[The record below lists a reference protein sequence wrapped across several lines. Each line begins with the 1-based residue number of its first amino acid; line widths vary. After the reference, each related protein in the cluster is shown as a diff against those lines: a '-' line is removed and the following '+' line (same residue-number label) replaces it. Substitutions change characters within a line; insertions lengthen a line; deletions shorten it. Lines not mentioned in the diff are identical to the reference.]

1 MALAR
6 ALAIEPRVLLLD
18 EPFGALDAKVR
29 KELRR
34 WLRRLHDEMRLTS
47 VFVTH
52 DQEEALELADRVV
65 VMNQG
70 RIEQV
75 GTPDEV
81 YDQPATPFVYEF
93 LGQVN
98 RFACNVA
105 RGRARVWNQEFP
117 VAGSRVERLERGH
130 AYVRPEDLELLRDP
144 TPDTVRARITQITA
158 RGPVVRLELALDG
171 LDVPLEA
178 EISRAR
184 HRELAL
190 GPGDFLFVRARDAQ
204 IFVIEEKAA

>member
-1 MALAR
+1 M
-6 ALAIEPRVLLLD
+6 
-18 EPFGALDAKVR
+18 
-29 KELRR
+29 
-34 WLRRLHDEMRLTS
+34 S
-47 VFVTH
+47 
-52 DQEEALELADRVV
+52 
-65 VMNQG
+65 QG

-75 GTPDEV
+75 GTPEDI
-81 YDQPATPFVYEF
+81 YDRPATPFVYEF

-98 RFACNVA
+98 RLPCTVA
-105 RGRARVWNQEFP
+105 RGRARLWNQEFA

-130 AYVRPEDLELLRDP
+130 AYVRPEDLELLPDP
-144 TPDTVRARITQITA
+144 APDTVRARITQIAA
-158 RGPVVRLELALDG
+158 RGPIVRLELALDG

-190 GPGDFLFVRARDAQ
+190 GPGDFLFVRARDAR